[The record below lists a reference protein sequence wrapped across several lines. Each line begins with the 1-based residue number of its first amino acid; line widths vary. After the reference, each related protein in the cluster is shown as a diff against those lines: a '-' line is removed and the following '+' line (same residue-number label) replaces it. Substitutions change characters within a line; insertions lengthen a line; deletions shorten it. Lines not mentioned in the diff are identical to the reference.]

1 METKTALVLS
11 GGGSLGAV
19 QVGMLQALSR
29 IELPIDMVIGTSVGA
44 LNGAFFAAAP
54 TADGVERLADL
65 WRGLRRR
72 DIFPFTVGASLKA
85 WLLRRDHLVDPGPL
99 QALIGRALAIR
110 RIEDTAL
117 PLSIVATDALSGA
130 EVVLSSGDLEPAL
143 LASTAVP
150 VVFPQVELDGRFL
163 VDGSIS
169 SSTPIATAV
178 RLGAQRVV
186 VLPTGTT
193 CAAKEP
199 PRDMVAL
206 ALHMLS
212 LLSMRQLDRDVRI
225 YDTQARITIVPPLCP
240 LDVSVF
246 DFSRTA
252 ALIQRSAEQ
261 TAAWL
266 ADGGLDQTGPLHVP
280 LAHHHRHPHDR
291 HEHAA
296 DHAGAG

>member
-150 VVFPQVELDGRFL
+150 V
-163 VDGSIS
+163 
-169 SSTPIATAV
+169 
-178 RLGAQRVV
+178 
-186 VLPTGTT
+186 
-193 CAAKEP
+193 AASWSMAASAAARRSP
-199 PRDMVAL
+199 PRCAW
-206 ALHMLS
+206 
-212 LLSMRQLDRDVRI
+212 
-225 YDTQARITIVPPLCP
+225 ARSAWWCCRPVPPAP
-240 LDVSVF
+240 PR
-246 DFSRTA
+246 SRRATWW
-252 ALIQRSAEQ
+252 RWRCTCSAC
-261 TAAWL
+261 
-266 ADGGLDQTGPLHVP
+266 
-280 LAHHHRHPHDR
+280 
-291 HEHAA
+291 
-296 DHAGAG
+296 